1 MRPLTYPKLFLG
13 DTKKIPRIHWTLHNA
28 LMRSIT
34 SHTNLKHEPSSQA
47 MIHCLSIF
55 KQHIYFRLGDNYV
68 DLNGN
73 ITQGFRKTE
82 VAIGCV
88 EKQLRSLI
96 IVTENLYK
104 TVAESNT
111 HEFRTDITKLKM
123 SLKFLVTSSTSLAW
137 SNTSRLLKIKSTKA
151 TMDSD
156 NTEIKT
162 SFHVMLQLL

>member
-13 DTKKIPRIHWTLHNA
+13 DTKKIPKDFTVLTNA
-28 LMRSIT
+28 TEEHICYFWSCFGDAQ
-34 SHTNLKHEPSSQA
+34 LKH
-47 MIHCLSIF
+47 F
-55 KQHIYFRLGDNYV
+55 KLGDNYV
-68 DLNGN
+68 NLNGN

-88 EKQLRSLI
+88 DKQLSSLI

-104 TVAESNT
+104 TVAKSNT

-123 SLKFLVTSSTSLAW
+123 SLKFLVTSFTSLAW

-156 NTEIKT
+156 TRD
-162 SFHVMLQLL
+162 